1 MIRPECV
8 PTNAMDR
15 RFMEQ
20 VLWLARR
27 MLGRTAPN
35 PAVGAVIADA
45 TTGEVITRGWTQEG
59 GRPHAE
65 GHALARAGA
74 GARGQTM
81 YVSLEPC
88 SHHGRTPPCAE
99 AIVAAGMRRVVC
111 AIEDPNPE
119 IAGRGLA
126 VLRGAGI
133 AVDLGLCAE
142 EARWMAAGHILR
154 MTQDR
159 PFVQLKIA
167 VSGDGLI
174 APGDGAPRWVTGPEA
189 RQFAHILRARADAIV
204 VGRRTVADDNPDLTC
219 RLPGLEGRSP
229 RRVILDGRFRTPPT
243 ARMLQTAERVPVTI
257 FGETRSNPP
266 AYPKGVEVRRMPP
279 RPDGR
284 LNLIVALESL
294 AAEGVTRVLVEGGPT
309 IAHAFLEADLVDEVV
324 IGQGTETL
332 GAQGRNP
339 IGGCGLEFLRNAGR
353 WQTVD
358 ERRVGA
364 DRLSVHRR
372 TGRLAATARDAG
384 VILPN

>member
-1 MIRPECV
+1 MASCKRNPAPEL
-8 PTNAMDR
+8 DR
-15 RFMEQ
+15 RFMELALR
-20 VLWLARR
+20 VARR

-65 GHALARAGA
+65 GHALAQAGA

-167 VSGDGLI
+167 VSGDGRI

-204 VGRRTVADDNPDLTC
+204 VGRRTVADDNPELTC
-219 RLPGLEGRSP
+219 RLPGLERRSP
-229 RRVILDGRFRTPPT
+229 RRVILDARFRTPPT
-243 ARMLQTAERVPVTI
+243 ARMFESAGRVPVTI
-257 FGETRSNPP
+257 FGETGTRAP

-279 RPDGR
+279 GPNGR
-284 LNLIVALESL
+284 LSLAVALESL

-309 IAHAFLEADLVDEVV
+309 IADAFLKADLVDEVV
-324 IGQGTETL
+324 IGHGTETL
-332 GAQGRNP
+332 GASGRMP
-339 IGGCGLEFLRNAGR
+339 VGDGGLEFLRDGGR
-353 WQTVD
+353 WHTVE
-358 ERRVGA
+358 ERRIGT
-364 DRLSVHRR
+364 DRISIHRR
-372 TGRLAATARDAG
+372 MGRFAAKA
-384 VILPN
+384 